1 MVDGAKNGEARSVR
15 RLRGASVCAKSLE
28 RWDRVGCHRFSRM
41 NAWAP
46 KQDGILWQNAM
57 AYSTRSYARSFSNSG
72 GLPPAI
78 KWLLI
83 SNVGIY
89 VLGLVLRLQF
99 LSAFALRPVDVVTHF
114 YLWQLV
120 TYMFLHGSIF
130 HILFN
135 MLTLWWFGVDLER
148 TLGTRKFLNFYFFCG
163 VGAGVCVV
171 IGEYLFGNP
180 RGLTIGSSGAIYG
193 ILMAYAV
200 LWPDQI
206 ISMFGLFPMKMK
218 WFVGIIGVIAFLGVF
233 TPGSG
238 VSDVAHLSGL
248 GFGYVYIKMR
258 RVRGLRFDPVGM
270 AREMYK
276 AWKLA
281 RAKKKFQV
289 YLRKNRQGPV
299 N

>member
-1 MVDGAKNGEARSVR
+1 
-15 RLRGASVCAKSLE
+15 
-28 RWDRVGCHRFSRM
+28 
-41 NAWAP
+41 
-46 KQDGILWQNAM
+46 M

-99 LSAFALRPVDVVTHF
+99 LSIFALRPVDVATHF

-148 TLGTRKFLNFYFFCG
+148 TLGTRKFLNFYFICG

-206 ISMFGLFPMKMK
+206 ISMFGIFPMKMK
-218 WFVGIIGVIAFLGVF
+218 WFVAIVGAIAFIGRFYAGERSERRGALERAGVRVHIYKDAAGARVQVRSGGDGPGRVQGVEAQEGEEEVSGVF
-233 TPGSG
+233 EKEPAGAGELKKKPGASRSARPLTAPDGSG
-238 VSDVAHLSGL
+238 SKGEDNATR
-248 GFGYVYIKMR
+248 FGI
-258 RVRGLRFDPVGM
+258 FSS
-270 AREMYK
+270 
-276 AWKLA
+276 
-281 RAKKKFQV
+281 
-289 YLRKNRQGPV
+289 
-299 N
+299 

>member
-1 MVDGAKNGEARSVR
+1 MGQESQNGDQDSAARWNAI
-15 RLRGASVCAKSLE
+15 LFAE
-28 RWDRVGCHRFSRM
+28 R
-41 NAWAP
+41 
-46 KQDGILWQNAM
+46 KM
-57 AYSTRSYARSFSNSG
+57 AYGNRSYARGFLSSH

-83 SNVGIY
+83 ANTAIFFLTFFLGIPS
-89 VLGLVLRLQF
+89 F
-99 LSAFALRPVDVVTHF
+99 LALRPAEVAARFMV
-114 YLWQLV
+114 WELV
-120 TYMFLHGSIF
+120 TYMFLHGGIF

-135 MLTLWWFGVDLER
+135 MLTLWMFGVELER
-148 TLGTRKFLNFYFFCG
+148 TFGTRRFLNFYFFCG
-163 VGAGVCVV
+163 IGAGVCVV

-180 RGLTIGSSGAIYG
+180 GGLTIGSSGAIYG

-218 WFVGIIGVIAFLGVF
+218 WFVGIIGAIAFLGVF

-270 AREMYK
+270 ARGRYK

>member
-1 MVDGAKNGEARSVR
+1 
-15 RLRGASVCAKSLE
+15 
-28 RWDRVGCHRFSRM
+28 
-41 NAWAP
+41 
-46 KQDGILWQNAM
+46 M
-57 AYSTRSYARSFSNSG
+57 AYSTRSYARSYSNSG
-72 GLPPAI
+72 GLPPAV

-89 VLGLVLRLQF
+89 LLQF
-99 LSAFALRPVDVVTHF
+99 FMARLDIAGIFSYFALRPVDVVH
-114 YLWQLV
+114 LMVWQLA
-120 TYMFLHGSIF
+120 TYMFLHGGIF

-135 MLTLWWFGVDLER
+135 MLALWWFGVDLER
-148 TLGTRKFLNFYFFCG
+148 TFGTRKFLNFYFFCG

-171 IGEYLFGNP
+171 IAEYLFGNP
-180 RGLTIGSSGAIYG
+180 KGATIGSSGAIYG

-206 ISMFGLFPMKMK
+206 ISLFGIFPMKMK
-218 WFVGIIGVIAFLGVF
+218 WFVAIIGAIAFLGVF

-248 GFGYVYIKMR
+248 GFGYIYTKAR
-258 RVRGLRFDPVGM
+258 RVRGFRFDPFGM
-270 AREMYK
+270 AREQYR

-281 RAKKKFQV
+281 RAKRKFQV
-289 YLRKNRQGPV
+289 YLRKKGSDRV

>member
-1 MVDGAKNGEARSVR
+1 MLS
-15 RLRGASVCAKSLE
+15 C
-28 RWDRVGCHRFSRM
+28 C
-41 NAWAP
+41 
-46 KQDGILWQNAM
+46 QDM
-57 AYSTRSYARSFSNSG
+57 AYSTRSYARSYSSSG

-83 SNVGIY
+83 SNIAIY
-89 VLGLVLRLQF
+89 LLHFFLGVVAGGESF
-99 LSAFALRPVDVVTHF
+99 FAYFALRPADVVTRF
-114 YLWQLV
+114 FLWQLV
-120 TYMFLHGSIF
+120 TYMFLHGGIF

-148 TLGTRKFLNFYFFCG
+148 TFGTRRFLNFYFLCG
-163 VGAGVCVV
+163 IGAGVCVV
-171 IGEYLFGNP
+171 LAEYLFGNP
-180 RGLTIGSSGAIYG
+180 RSLTIGSSGAIYG

-206 ISMFGLFPMKMK
+206 ISIFGIFPLKMK
-218 WFVGIIGVIAFLGVF
+218 WFVTIIGAIAFLGVF

-248 GFGYVYIKMR
+248 GFGYIYIKMR
-258 RVRGLRFDPVGM
+258 SRVRFGFDPIAM
-270 AREMYK
+270 ARERYRL
-276 AWKLA
+276 WKLA

-289 YLRKNRQGPV
+289 YLKKNRSDRV